1 MGYLKGHL
9 NWSPTML
16 CVPHH
21 RKEEIKIREKK
32 VYRKYPLTNSHIFAL
47 NAISQN
53 YLSDE
58 QQVELGPLVNWS
70 R

>member
-1 MGYLKGHL
+1 
-9 NWSPTML
+9 ML

-21 RKEEIKIREKK
+21 TKEEIKIREKK
-32 VYRKYPLTNSHIFAL
+32 AYLKYPLTNSHIFAL

>member
-1 MGYLKGHL
+1 MGYLKGHF
-9 NWSPTML
+9 NWSPTLL

-21 RKEEIKIREKK
+21 TKEVIKIREKK
-32 VYRKYPLTNSHIFAL
+32 AYRKYPLTNSHIFAL
-47 NAISQN
+47 NAILQN